1 MRSPFKFLDPFTLED
16 RDSFFGREKEVE
28 QLYTMVNQNRLILVY
43 GPVGHGQ
50 DQPGAVRP
58 GQPV

>member
-28 QLYTMVNQNRLILVY
+28 QSYAMANQYRLILVY